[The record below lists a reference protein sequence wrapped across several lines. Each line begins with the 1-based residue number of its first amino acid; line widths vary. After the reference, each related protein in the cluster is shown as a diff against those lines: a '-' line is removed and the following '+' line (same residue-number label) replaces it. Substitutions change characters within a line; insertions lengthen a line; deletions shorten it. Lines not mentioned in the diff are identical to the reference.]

1 MMVAVEKVQGKMIL
15 RNKQIGNQP
24 IIESRN
30 MENLSKI
37 ILRLGINGLINRNGE
52 IRTDGFE

>member
-37 ILRLGINGLINRNGE
+37 ILRLGIDGLINRNGE

>member
-37 ILRLGINGLINRNGE
+37 ILSLGIDGLINRNGE